1 METDDVLT
9 DQMQVCWPVFLEH
22 LAVVAVTV
30 IAQSGDIVGQ
40 SVQPYIGDVLWIEGN
55 RNTPAERGSG
65 YAQILKSWKQE
76 VVHHLVLSG
85 NRLNEL
91 WVIVDVLDQTVCV
104 FAHLEEIC
112 LFLGWL
118 NLTAAVWTFAVH

>member
-1 METDDVLT
+1 METDDVFT
-9 DQMQVCWPVFLEH
+9 DQMQVCRPVFLEH
-22 LAVVAVTV
+22 LATVAVTV
-30 IAQSGDIVGQ
+30 IAKSGDVVGQ

-55 RNTPAERGSG
+55 RNAPVEGGSG
-65 YAQILKSWKQE
+65 YTQILKSWKQE

-91 WVIVDVLDQTVCV
+91 RVIVDVLDQTVSV

-112 LFLGWL
+112 LFLSWL
-118 NLTAAVWTFAVH
+118 NFTATVRAFAVH